1 MENNSANASNWL
13 GDNNTA
19 AFLTDKGYLMLER
32 RKGGI
37 DYALAGE
44 DYLSKEVGF
53 LPQPLADLDKIAIEI
68 TRKRNI
74 NIIGREDYEQVLINY
89 VMENYK

>member
-37 DYALAGE
+37 DYTLAGE
-44 DYLSKEVGF
+44 DYLSKEAGF
-53 LPQPLADLDKIAIEI
+53 LPQPKADLEKIAVEI
-68 TRKRNI
+68 TMKRNI

-89 VMENYK
+89 VMANY